1 MTDGQTPYR
10 IIISGGGTGGHV
22 FPAIAIANAIRER
35 LPGAEFLFVGASG
48 RLEMEKVPEAGYA
61 IEGLNISGLQRSL
74 SLKNLS
80 FPFKVMG
87 SLMKSD
93 RILSRFR
100 PHIAIGV
107 GGYASGP
114 LCYMAARRRVPVLL
128 QEQNSYPGITNKM
141 LAKKAKRICVA
152 YEGMER
158 WFPKDRISI
167 TGNPVRD
174 AIVHMDISHEAALE
188 KMALKPGMPVL
199 LVIGGSLGA
208 RTINES
214 LAGQIGQL
222 MAGNIQVLWQTGKY
236 YFDGLKHLDGQ
247 YEGRLKVVPFI
258 REMDAAYRVADA
270 IISRAGAIA
279 VSELCLVGKP
289 VILVPSPNVA
299 EDHQT
304 KNARALVEKGAAL
317 MVADVDAR
325 EKLVPEVLALLAD
338 AERRAA
344 LGTVI
349 RSLARP
355 DAATQIADHA
365 ISLMQNYRNG

>member
-35 LPGAEFLFVGASG
+35 LPEAEFLFVGAKG
-48 RLEMEKVPEAGYA
+48 RMEMEKVPEAGYA

-74 SLKNLS
+74 SLKNLA
-80 FPFKVMG
+80 FPFKVIG

-141 LAKKAKRICVA
+141 LAKRAKRICVA

-158 WFPKDRISI
+158 WFPKDRITL

-174 AIVHMDISHEAALE
+174 AIVHMDISREEALS
-188 KMALKPGMPVL
+188 KMAMKPGLPTL
-199 LVIGGSLGA
+199 LVLGGSLGA

-214 LAGQIGQL
+214 LAGQIDQL
-222 MAGNIQVLWQTGKY
+222 VAGNVQVIWQTGKY
-236 YFDGLKHLDGQ
+236 YFDALKHLDGQ
-247 YEGRLKVVPFI
+247 YDGRLKVVPFI
-258 REMDAAYRVADA
+258 REMDAAYCVADA

-279 VSELCLVGKP
+279 VSELCLLGKP

-317 MVADVDAR
+317 LVADVEAR

-338 AERRAA
+338 AERMAA
-344 LGTVI
+344 LGSAI
-349 RSLARP
+349 KSLARP
-355 DAATQIADHA
+355 DAASQIADHA

>member
-1 MTDGQTPYR
+1 MTDSQTPYR

-35 LPGAEFLFVGASG
+35 LPEAEFLFVGALG
-48 RLEMEKVPEAGYA
+48 RMEMEKVPEAGYA

-74 SLKNLS
+74 SLKNLA
-80 FPFKVMG
+80 FPFKVIG

-93 RILSRFR
+93 RILKRFR

-158 WFPKDRISI
+158 WFPKDRITL

-174 AIVHMDISHEAALE
+174 AIVHMDISREEALS
-188 KMALKPGMPVL
+188 KMVMKSGLPTL

-214 LAGQIGQL
+214 LAGKIDQL
-222 MAGNIQVLWQTGKY
+222 MAGNIQVIWQTGKY

-247 YEGRLKVVPFI
+247 YDGRLKVVPFI
-258 REMDAAYRVADA
+258 REMEAAYRVADA

-289 VILVPSPNVA
+289 IILVPSPNVA

-317 MVADVDAR
+317 LVADVEAH

-338 AERRAA
+338 AEKMAA
-344 LGTVI
+344 LGSAI
-349 RSLARP
+349 KALARP
-355 DAATQIADHA
+355 DAASQIADHA